1 MLMLRRFFV
10 LVLLFCAGAASG
22 KEADVVQRLERSLAA
37 GTGGEIARFM
47 LCNADAVLFFADG
60 HQTPELI
67 SDWRAWEEI
76 LMWENPAMQRHMRVI
91 DLPQGLTPESEKV
104 IDSSKKE
111 IERYIDNFRR
121 EGWKYARMIDGAP
134 EDEAREIRI
143 ATKTLSNKATAEM
156 PALARKSLDFIEA
169 ELSPGQ
175 WQIFVDWLQR
185 VKTELVIGEVDHL
198 KVRIYQLDQC

>member
-1 MLMLRRFFV
+1 MLMLHRSFV
-10 LVLLFCAGAASG
+10 LVLLSCAGATSG
-22 KEADVVQRLERSLAA
+22 QEADVVRRLERSLAA

-67 SDWRAWEEI
+67 SDWRAWEDMI
-76 LMWENPAMQRHMRVI
+76 MWENPGVRRERRVI
-91 DLPQGLTPESEKV
+91 DLPPELTPESAKV
-104 IDSSKKE
+104 IDDSKIE
-111 IERYIDNFRR
+111 IRRYFENFRR
-121 EGWKYARMIDGAP
+121 ESSRYAQMIDGAP

-156 PALARKSLDFIEA
+156 PALARKSLALIEA

-185 VKTELVIGEVDHL
+185 VKTELVIGTIDHL